1 MVILGL
7 LLLLLAVVVA
17 IAAIYRGGEPAQL
30 DLQVFK
36 VTTNITGIYLAGALT
51 LLVAVLGLLALMY
64 GLRHDRRRRAQIKEL
79 KQQAA
84 QPEQQAAPPRQPRPA
99 PAAPP
104 SRETTQHS
112 SLESTSA
119 EVADR
124 NNDGPD
130 EHFHS
135 APRDSR

>member
-36 VTTNITGIYLAGALT
+36 VTTNVTGIYLAGAAT

-84 QPEQQAAPPRQPRPA
+84 RPDQQTAPPRQSRPA
-99 PAAPP
+99 PAAP
-104 SRETTQHS
+104 SRETTQRS
-112 SLESTSA
+112 SSGSTSA
-119 EVADR
+119 EVGGRD
-124 NNDGPD
+124 NNGPD
-130 EHFHS
+130 EHFQS